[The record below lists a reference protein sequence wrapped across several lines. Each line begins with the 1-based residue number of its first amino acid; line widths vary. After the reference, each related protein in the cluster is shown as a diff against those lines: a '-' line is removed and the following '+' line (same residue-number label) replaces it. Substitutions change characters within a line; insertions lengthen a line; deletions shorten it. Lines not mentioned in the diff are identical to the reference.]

1 MKETFIAAVN
11 ICPYAYGKV
20 SFVATYLLVGCMP
33 SSFFCTLCFASSF
46 QKPPVTHRVAVS
58 NVFWIPALGY
68 KLKYGGISS
77 LVFLFALI
85 RVGIQ

>member
-20 SFVATYLLVGCMP
+20 SFVATYLSVGCMP

-46 QKPPVTHRVAVS
+46 QKPPVTHRVA
-58 NVFWIPALGY
+58 
-68 KLKYGGISS
+68 
-77 LVFLFALI
+77 
-85 RVGIQ
+85 